1 MGKRARGG
9 WHLQRDRR
17 TGVYFVRFTHGGRRR
32 NLTTGETLLQDA
44 QRRAAAIY
52 AEIVSGRRV
61 GLVARLP
68 FADMIG
74 QWLEAMEPEVSPEY
88 HASFLMWARAHW
100 IPFFRSI
107 DRVTVA
113 GLADYQRARLGR
125 VSRSTVRKERSG
137 LRRFL
142 AWAHERGYVAEPL
155 VPPPLPFKAL
165 GTQAQETRRVAL
177 DLADVERLLRAL
189 PERTRRGHPARAFYT
204 LLWETGL
211 RRGTLRRLS
220 APEHY
225 RRGARELV
233 IADRID
239 KARFGRTLP
248 LTARA
253 RRALDT
259 VCPDVGLIF
268 GRVRYEYALR
278 KAAVAAKIAGAEHLS
293 DHDFRHA
300 RLTYW
305 GERTD
310 NLLGLQFLAGH
321 KHATTTATY
330 MHAGRRAAD
339 AVLAKGRGKG
349 RRAGSAGKG
358 SKR

>member
-17 TGVYFVRFTHGGRRR
+17 SGVYFVRFTHAGRRR
-32 NLTTGETLLQDA
+32 NLRTGETLLQAA

-52 AEIVSGRRV
+52 AEVVSGRRA
-61 GLVARLP
+61 GLVARLSLK
-68 FADMIG
+68 DLISE
-74 QWLEAMEPEVSPEY
+74 WLTAMESEVSPEY

-100 IPFFRSI
+100 LPFFGTT
-107 DRVTVA
+107 DRLTIA
-113 GLADYQRARLGR
+113 GLADYQRARLAR

-142 AWAHERGYVAEPL
+142 AWAHERGFVAEL
-155 VPPPLPFKAL
+155 LAPPPLPMKAL
-165 GTQAQETRRVAL
+165 GTQAQVMRRVDL
-177 DLADVERLLRAL
+177 DVAAIERLLRAL
-189 PERTRRGHPARAFYT
+189 PERTRSGHPARAFYT

-220 APEHY
+220 VPEHY
-225 RRGARELV
+225 RRGASELV
-233 IADRID
+233 ITQRID
-239 KARFGRTLP
+239 KARVERVLP

-253 RRALDT
+253 RRALDA
-259 VCPDVGLIF
+259 VCPDIGLVF
-268 GRVRYEYALR
+268 GTVRYEYALR
-278 KAAVAAKIAGAEHLS
+278 KAAVAAEIAGAEHLS

-330 MHAGRRAAD
+330 MHAGRKAAD
-339 AVLAKGRGKG
+339 EVLRKG
-349 RRAGSAGKG
+349 RRSGRRTQAGGKAR
-358 SKR
+358 KR